1 MLCKEDKQSCQAEK
15 QNNKLNEKAKFLK
28 GEEEREKRRKD
39 MWKVEHDYSK
49 FH

>member
-1 MLCKEDKQSCQAEK
+1 MLCDKDKQNCQTK
-15 QNNKLNEKAKFLK
+15 KLDKFDEKAKFLK
-28 GEEEREKRRKD
+28 SEEEREKRRAD